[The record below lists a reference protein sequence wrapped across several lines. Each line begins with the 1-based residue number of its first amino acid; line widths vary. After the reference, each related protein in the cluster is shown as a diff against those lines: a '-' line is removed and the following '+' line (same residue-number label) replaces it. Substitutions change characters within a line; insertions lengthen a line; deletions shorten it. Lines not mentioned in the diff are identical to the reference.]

1 VLAAR
6 ANDAAAASPIS
17 TASTVVWRFIVINHF
32 VSHFRRILD
41 RHDRRQYVA
50 RALLGQVDF
59 TSISSDGFFRR
70 AVCAPFASDKA
81 RKRPSVRTIS
91 CEGPMAERDEDE
103 EEDRLLR
110 ARLERLS
117 GALDKRRKEA
127 PPRPDAADGGQSSGS
142 AMGLGLRAAS
152 EFAAAIVVGGLIG
165 WQLDVWLGTKP
176 AFLIVFFMLGVAAGV
191 WNVIRVTSP
200 MPRSEPTKHGQAAPP
215 PVEQKAPPGADED
228 ED

>member
-1 VLAAR
+1 
-6 ANDAAAASPIS
+6 
-17 TASTVVWRFIVINHF
+17 
-32 VSHFRRILD
+32 
-41 RHDRRQYVA
+41 
-50 RALLGQVDF
+50 
-59 TSISSDGFFRR
+59 
-70 AVCAPFASDKA
+70 
-81 RKRPSVRTIS
+81 
-91 CEGPMAERDEDE
+91 MAERDEDE

-127 PPRPDAADGGQSSGS
+127 PPRPDAADGGQSSGKFGS
-142 AMGLGLRAAS
+142 AMGLGIRAAS
-152 EFAAAIVVGGLIG
+152 EFAAAIVVGGLMG

-200 MPRSEPTKHGQAAPP
+200 MPRSEPTKQGHAAPP
-215 PVEQKAPPGADED
+215 PAGQGAPPGADED

>member
-1 VLAAR
+1 MV
-6 ANDAAAASPIS
+6 
-17 TASTVVWRFIVINHF
+17 
-32 VSHFRRILD
+32 
-41 RHDRRQYVA
+41 
-50 RALLGQVDF
+50 
-59 TSISSDGFFRR
+59 
-70 AVCAPFASDKA
+70 
-81 RKRPSVRTIS
+81 
-91 CEGPMAERDEDE
+91 ERDEDE

-127 PPRPDAADGGQSSGS
+127 PPRPDAADGGQSSGKFGS
-142 AMGLGLRAAS
+142 AMGLGIRAAS

-200 MPRSEPTKHGQAAPP
+200 MPRSEPTRVGTKLGQAAPP
-215 PVEQKAPPGADED
+215 PAGQGAPPGADDD